1 MDIKDLLNKKDYTI
15 LDNVFSND
23 LIDET
28 YNQLIHKDFSYNL
41 NQSTV
46 DNKRYFHSNIL
57 DYPQFTHCFYNYV
70 LDSDKVE
77 KVSSYNIA
85 DNILKQF
92 IKKYN
97 LQPLHLMRVKVNL
110 NTQNSVATKD
120 NFSEPHIDNEKVNH
134 LSMIYYVNKSDGD
147 TFIFDKD
154 LNIIKR
160 VSPIPGRLLLM
171 KGHVIHSAGY
181 PINTLYRI
189 VINFN
194 FELL

>member
-1 MDIKDLLNKKDYTI
+1 MDIKDLLNKKDYII

-23 LIDET
+23 LISET
-28 YNQLIHKDFSYNL
+28 YDQLIHKDFPYNL
-41 NQSTV
+41 NLSTV

-57 DYPQFTHCFYNYV
+57 NYPQFTHCFYNYV
-70 LDSDKVE
+70 LDNDKVE

-85 DNILKQF
+85 ENILKEF

-120 NFSEPHIDNEKVNH
+120 NFLEPHIDNEKVNH

-154 LNIIKR
+154 LNIVKR
-160 VSPIPGRLLLM
+160 VNPLPGRLLLM
-171 KGHVIHSAGY
+171 KGHIIHSAGY
-181 PINTLYRI
+181 PINTLHRI